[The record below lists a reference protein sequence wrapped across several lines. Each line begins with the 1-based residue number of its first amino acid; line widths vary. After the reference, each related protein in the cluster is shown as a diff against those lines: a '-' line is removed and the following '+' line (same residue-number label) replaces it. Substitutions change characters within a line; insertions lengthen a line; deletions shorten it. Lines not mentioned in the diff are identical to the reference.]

1 MDKDLTFILAR
12 QSTGG
17 VEEWEG
23 GETTFPDP
31 WCLAIAAQRDTA
43 EASMKITG
51 HGQRPSLKGLH
62 SG

>member
-1 MDKDLTFILAR
+1 MDKNLIFISAR
-12 QSTGG
+12 QSAGG

-23 GETTFPDP
+23 RETTFPDP

-43 EASMKITG
+43 EASMTITG
-51 HGQRPSLKGLH
+51 HRQRPSLKGLH